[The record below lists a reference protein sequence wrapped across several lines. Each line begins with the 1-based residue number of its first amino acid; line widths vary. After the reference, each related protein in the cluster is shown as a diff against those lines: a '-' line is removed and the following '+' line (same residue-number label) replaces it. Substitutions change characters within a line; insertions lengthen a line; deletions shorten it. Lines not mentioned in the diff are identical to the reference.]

1 MVATL
6 HCELIAMSTALKID
20 FVSDVSCPWCV
31 IGLRGLSEALDRLGA
46 EVQAEIHFQPFELN
60 PDMGPE
66 GQNITEHLTEKYGS
80 TAEQSQANRARIR
93 DMGAS
98 VGFAFRTDGQSRI
111 YNTFDA
117 HRLLHWAGL
126 EGLQF
131 NLKEALF
138 KAYFTDQQNPSD
150 HATLAT
156 LAESVG
162 LDRQRAEAIL
172 GSDEYA
178 SEVREQEQLW
188 VSRGVSSVPTIVFN
202 DQYAVS
208 GGQPAEAFV
217 GAIRQIISEAR
228 G

>member
-1 MVATL
+1 
-6 HCELIAMSTALKID
+6 MSTALKID

-31 IGLRGLSEALDRLGA
+31 IGLRGLTEALDRLGA

-60 PDMGPE
+60 PNMGPE
-66 GQNITEHLTEKYGS
+66 GQNITEHITEKYGS

-126 EGLQF
+126 EGLQY

-138 KAYFTDQQNPSD
+138 KAYFTDQLNPSD
-150 HATLAT
+150 HVTLAA

-178 SEVREQEQLW
+178 AEVREQEQLW

>member
-1 MVATL
+1 
-6 HCELIAMSTALKID
+6 MSTPLKID

-31 IGLRGLSEALDRLGA
+31 IGLRGLTAALDRLGA

-60 PDMGPE
+60 PKMGAE
-66 GQNITEHLTEKYGS
+66 GQNITEHITQKYGS
-80 TAEQSQANRARIR
+80 MPEQSQKNREMIR
-93 DMGAS
+93 ERGAE
-98 VGFAFRTDGQSRI
+98 VGFSFRTSGDSRI

-126 EGLQF
+126 EGRQY

-138 KAYFTDQQNPSD
+138 KAYFTDQGNPSD
-150 HATLAT
+150 HAQLS
-156 LAESVG
+156 LIAESVG

-172 GSDEYA
+172 ASDEYA
-178 SEVREQEQLW
+178 AEVREQEQLW

-208 GGQPAEAFV
+208 GGQPVETFV
-217 GAIRQIISEAR
+217 GAIRQIIAESAKA
-228 G
+228 